1 MIKLFYDN
9 TAYRLRGSKRAL
21 NLIKKVIRKEKR
33 ISGDL
38 NFIITDK
45 YRLREVNIEFLKHD
59 YFTDVIAFGYSDGKV
74 TDGEIYMSLETIKEN
89 AINYKVSLKNELV
102 RVMIHG
108 TLHLCGYED
117 KTESEKF
124 AMREKE
130 NYWLGI
136 FEKEG

>member
-9 TAYRLRGSKRAL
+9 TGYRLRGSKKAL
-21 NLIKKVIRKEKR
+21 NLIQKVIRKENR

-38 NFIITDK
+38 NFIVTNK
-45 YRLREVNIEFLKHD
+45 NRLREVNIEFLKQD

-74 TDGEIYMSLETIKEN
+74 IKGEIYMSLETIKEN
-89 AINYKVSLKNELV
+89 SVNYKVSLMNEMV

-117 KTESEKF
+117 KRKSERLI
-124 AMREKE
+124 MREKE
-130 NYWLGI
+130 NYWLDL
-136 FEKEG
+136 FEKEK